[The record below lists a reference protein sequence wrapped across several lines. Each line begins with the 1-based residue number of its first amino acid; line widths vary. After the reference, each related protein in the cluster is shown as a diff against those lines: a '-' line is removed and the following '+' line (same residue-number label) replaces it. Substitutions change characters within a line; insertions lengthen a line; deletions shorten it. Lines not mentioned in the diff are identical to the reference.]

1 MNDGL
6 QEMHTVDKVLVVSI
20 FVVCGI
26 SNYVS
31 AKRYEKWL
39 KERNREER
47 LLDFFRQ
54 HPNY

>member
-1 MNDGL
+1 
-6 QEMHTVDKVLVVSI
+6 MHTVDKVLVVSI

-47 LLDFFRQ
+47 LLICFRQ